1 MEDQM
6 KTSSACRDEQSVHA
20 GNIWFPN
27 QLNNISVNNSDGR
40 GYANESFSFIFL
52 RSALLIDLASYT
64 DTDCIMATFD
74 LQVDKKEAQE
84 AKLETTFS
92 GLFYFILL
100 LVLSSLK
107 YMDCEVH
114 KASVTCWNFKGTPF
128 CACPTVCLSL
138 GHLKALDPGFLY
150 AP

>member
-1 MEDQM
+1 M
-6 KTSSACRDEQSVHA
+6 
-20 GNIWFPN
+20 
-27 QLNNISVNNSDGR
+27 NNSDGR

-114 KASVTCWNFKGTPF
+114 KASVTC
-128 CACPTVCLSL
+128 
-138 GHLKALDPGFLY
+138 
-150 AP
+150 